1 MYQIKTLNNISD
13 KGLKRLPKENYQV
26 SDDFDEPDALLVRS
40 ADLHSIEIPTSV
52 LAVARAGAGTNNIP
66 IPELSKRGVPVF
78 NAPGANANAVKEL
91 VIAAMIIAAR
101 NIVSAVKFTDNLSLE
116 DEDLNHKVE
125 FGKKQFV
132 GFELPSKTLG
142 VIGLGAIGVQ
152 VANAAVALGMKVIGY
167 DPNISVK
174 NAWAI
179 SSAVKATNSLD
190 NIYRKAD
197 FITVHTP
204 LNEHTKGLINS
215 EAIAKMKDSVILL
228 NFARNGIMV
237 ESDVL
242 SGIDQGKVGYYLS
255 DFPSPLALA
264 YDNVAALP
272 HLGAST
278 NEAEENCAKMVV
290 DELRIFLEEG
300 NIYNS
305 VNFPEVSL
313 PKNEG
318 NSRLAIVNDNVPNM
332 VTAIAKELGELGLNI
347 TELLNRSRGDLAYT
361 LIDVAGTVATEI
373 VTKISQI
380 PGVRSARLIY
390 SS

>member
-1 MYQIKTLNNISD
+1 MYHIKTLNNISD
-13 KGLKRLPKENYQV
+13 KGLKRFPKENYQV
-26 SDDFDEPDALLVRS
+26 SDDFQEPDALLVRS
-40 ADLHSIEIPTSV
+40 ADLHTLEIPTSV

-101 NIVSAVKFTDNLSLE
+101 NIVSAVKFTDNLSVE

-125 FGKKQFV
+125 SGKKQFV
-132 GFELPSKTLG
+132 GFELPGKTLG

-152 VANAAVALGMKVIGY
+152 VANAAAALGMKVIGY

-174 NAWAI
+174 NAWSI
-179 SSAVKATNSLD
+179 STVVKSATSLED
-190 NIYRKAD
+190 IYRKAD

-204 LNEHTKGLINS
+204 LNEHTKGLINF
-215 EAIAKMKDSVILL
+215 EAIAKMRDGVILL

-237 ESDVL
+237 EADVL
-242 SGIDQGKVGYYLS
+242 AGIDQGKVGYYLS
-255 DFPSPLALA
+255 DFPSPAALA
-264 YDNVAALP
+264 YENVAALP

-300 NIYNS
+300 NISNS
-305 VNFPEVSL
+305 VNFPEVNL
-313 PKNEG
+313 PKTDD

-332 VTAIAKELGELGLNI
+332 VTAIAKELGEMGLNI
-347 TELLNRSRGDLAYT
+347 SELLNKSRGDLAYT
-361 LIDVAGTVATEI
+361 LIDVAGV
-373 VTKISQI
+373 VNPDVVSKIAQI
-380 PGVRSARLIY
+380 PGVRSARLVY
-390 SS
+390 SN